1 MSAVLMLVNGP
12 GELWSL
18 ARPLK
23 RALDELG
30 VASQVFLLPC
40 QFASGV
46 EREVASSIWE
56 EGEVIGPLG
65 SWGTIGWLGR
75 GRGLGSWRLLVQL
88 GGDPLWGLLFK
99 RRMGAELW
107 RYTYRPK
114 GGIWGVD
121 RVFSPAW
128 CAPLAERASSVEF
141 IGDLVL
147 SCFDE
152 GLTSP
157 LRLVLGDGS
166 VLEGLRARV
175 VLYLP
180 GSRWRVR
187 EKGLAFLLEVARVLR
202 DRRPGWGHLFLLSPF
217 FRDEEL
223 SHIRGLISGFPL
235 EGIAFAVGDV
245 PSARG
250 LFQVAVT
257 QPGTNTLELMYSRV
271 PAVVLL
277 PLEMADLLPRW
288 GFLWALG
295 GLPLLGGLAREILV
309 SRVLR
314 LKSTLAWPNRIAGEE
329 IFPELVE
336 RLSPSSVA
344 DFLLS
349 WCEGEG
355 YARALAALESL
366 DFSGLEEG
374 ARTLA
379 AEIGRR
385 LFGGE
390 ASL

>member
-30 VASQVFLLPC
+30 IASQVFLLPC
-40 QFASGV
+40 QFASGR
-46 EREVASSIWE
+46 EREVASSIWG

-65 SWGTIGWLGR
+65 PWGTIRWLADGR
-75 GRGLGSWRLLVQL
+75 LPRSWRLLVQL

-99 RRMGAELW
+99 ARLGAELW
-107 RYTYRPK
+107 RYTCRPRGK
-114 GGIWGVD
+114 AWWVD

-128 CAPLAERASSVEF
+128 CKGLVGCSSSVEF
-141 IGDLVL
+141 VGDLVL
-147 SCFDE
+147 SCFEE
-152 GLTSP
+152 GLTCS

-166 VLEGLRARV
+166 VLDGSRDRV

-187 EKGLAFLLEVARVLR
+187 ERGLAFLLEVARALR
-202 DRRPGWGHLFLLSPF
+202 DRRPSWGHIFLLSPF
-217 FRDEEL
+217 FCDDESAHLRDL
-223 SHIRGLISGFPL
+223 VSDLPL
-235 EGIAFAVGDV
+235 EGMAFAVGDV

-250 LFQVAVT
+250 LFHVAVT

-271 PAVVLL
+271 PALVLL
-277 PLEMADLLPRW
+277 PLEMADLFPRW
-288 GFLWALG
+288 GLVGILG
-295 GLPLLGGLAREILV
+295 GLPLLGGLFRGLLV
-309 SRVLR
+309 NAALR
-314 LKSTLAWPNRIAGEE
+314 RRSALAWPNRIAGEE
-329 IFPELVE
+329 IFPELVD
-336 RLSPSSVA
+336 RLSPELVV

-349 WCEGEG
+349 WCEGDG
-355 YARALAALESL
+355 YERALSALGSL
-366 DFSGLEEG
+366 DFSGLGEG

-379 AEIGRR
+379 SKINYR

-390 ASL
+390 GSL